1 MKNRKKVCM
10 SLITVSDVYESDNY
24 IYIESI
30 KRLLPTIFNKFDCFE
45 IELFRDR
52 MFWNKMFWIEF
63 RVKLF

>member
-1 MKNRKKVCM
+1 M
-10 SLITVSDVYESDNY
+10 SPTI

>member
-1 MKNRKKVCM
+1 M
-10 SLITVSDVYESDNY
+10 SPTI
-24 IYIESI
+24 IYMGSI

-52 MFWNKMFWIEF
+52 MFWNKMFWNKMLWIEF